1 MPLLPVDVL
10 VGRNVPLS
18 ARSANG
24 AASKSA
30 TAPELPKTTQPKTQD
45 DIMPHQFN
53 RAQNIRKPAVK
64 SKGGIVAAQSRRAA
78 EVGAEVLA
86 AGGDCVDAIVA
97 TTFALNVLEPW
108 MSGMG
113 GGGAM
118 VLYRAAENRYEV
130 IDYGMCAPQSVRASD
145 YPLTGEGAAS
155 DLFPWPRVKDD
166 RNIHGPGSIAV
177 PGVVAGMEEAYRR
190 HARMP
195 WKDLLEPAATI
206 AGEGLLVDWW
216 TTLMIASTAADLRR
230 YPASAEIFLKDG
242 LPPNA
247 PWGIKAETRLPQEK
261 LKATLAHLAAAGARD
276 FYQGDLAKSI
286 ASDIKADGGSLSV
299 EDLAAF
305 HAHLREPLAI
315 PYRAGKVFA
324 TPELTA
330 GPTMA
335 HALRLLQQNLKPGS
349 APDATAYA
357 EYARALQSAYRQ
369 RLDDM
374 GDADGKRSLG
384 AEYLA
389 PACTTHFSVV
399 DRHGNMAAVTQT
411 LLSTFGSKYVTP
423 HTGIPMNNGI
433 MWFDP
438 APGTTNSLA
447 PGKRCLT
454 NYTPVIAET
463 RDGKR
468 LAIGA
473 SGGRRILPAVVQ
485 LASFAMDFGM
495 DLDAAIH
502 QPRIDAS
509 EGAVVIGDARL
520 PADARQ
526 ALAARF
532 DYEEALVQSL
542 PMKFACP
549 SVVMREGD
557 TNSGAVEIF
566 QPWAEAVAED

>member
-1 MPLLPVDVL
+1 
-10 VGRNVPLS
+10 
-18 ARSANG
+18 
-24 AASKSA
+24 
-30 TAPELPKTTQPKTQD
+30 
-45 DIMPHQFN
+45 MPHQFSLN
-53 RAQNIRKPAVK
+53 QTVRKPAVR
-64 SKGGIVAAQSRRAA
+64 SKGGIVASQSRRAA
-78 EVGAEVLA
+78 EVGAQVLA
-86 AGGDCVDAIVA
+86 AGGDCVDAVVA
-97 TTFALNVLEPW
+97 TTMALNVLEPW
-108 MSGMG
+108 NSGIG

-118 VLYRAAENRYEV
+118 VLYRTKEHSYQV
-130 IDYGMCAPQSVRASD
+130 IDYGMSAPQSLRTAD
-145 YPLTGEGAAS
+145 YPLSGAGAAS

-177 PGVVAGMEEAYRR
+177 PGVVAGMEEAHRR
-190 HARMP
+190 YAKMP
-195 WKDLLEPAATI
+195 WKDLVAPAARL

-216 TTLMIASTAADLRR
+216 TTVTISGSAADLRR
-230 YPASAEIFLKDG
+230 YPASAAAFLKDG
-242 LPPNA
+242 LPPTA
-247 PWGIKAETRLPQEK
+247 PWGIKAETRLPQDT
-261 LKATLAHLAAAGARD
+261 LKATLSYLAEAGPRD
-276 FYQGDLAKSI
+276 FYQGDLARSI

-305 HAHLREPLAI
+305 RAHLREPLAI
-315 PYRAGKVFA
+315 PYRDGKVYA

-335 HALRLLQQNLKPGS
+335 HALRLLQQSLKPAS
-349 APDATAYA
+349 APDAAAYV
-357 EYARALQSAYRQ
+357 EYALALQAAFRE
-369 RLDDM
+369 RLKDM

-399 DRHGNMAAVTQT
+399 DRHGNIAAVTQT
-411 LLSTFGSKYVTP
+411 LLSSFGSRYVTP
-423 HTGIPMNNGI
+423 HTGIAMNNGI

-438 APGTTNSLA
+438 TPGTTNSLA
-447 PGKRCLT
+447 PGKRCLC

-463 RDGKR
+463 KDGKR

-473 SGGRRILPAVVQ
+473 SGGRRILPSVLQ

-520 PADARQ
+520 PEDVRK

-532 DYEEALVQSL
+532 DYEETRVQALPQ
-542 PMKFACP
+542 KFACP

-557 TNSGAVEIF
+557 VNSGAIEIF
-566 QPWAEAVAED
+566 QPWADAIAES

>member
-1 MPLLPVDVL
+1 
-10 VGRNVPLS
+10 
-18 ARSANG
+18 
-24 AASKSA
+24 
-30 TAPELPKTTQPKTQD
+30 
-45 DIMPHQFN
+45 MPHQFSLT
-53 RAQNIRKPAVK
+53 QTMRKPAVK
-64 SKGGIVAAQSRRAA
+64 AKGGIVASQSRRAA
-78 EVGAEVLA
+78 EVGAQVLA
-86 AGGDCVDAIVA
+86 AGGDCVDAVVA
-97 TTFALNVLEPW
+97 TTFALNALEPW

-118 VLYRAAENRYEV
+118 VLYRAGESRCEV
-130 IDYGMCAPQSVRASD
+130 IDYGMCAPQSLRVAD

-166 RNIHGPGSIAV
+166 RNLHGPGSIAV
-177 PGVVAGMEEAYRR
+177 PGVVAGMEEAHRR

-195 WKDLLEPAATI
+195 WKDLLQPAAKI

-230 YPASAEIFLKDG
+230 YPASAESFLTDG

-247 PWGIKAETRLPQEK
+247 PWGIKAETRLPQQT
-261 LKATLAHLAAAGARD
+261 LKATLSHLAAAGPRD
-276 FYQGDLAKSI
+276 FYQGDLARSI

-305 HAHLREPLAI
+305 RSHLREPLAI
-315 PYRAGKVFA
+315 PYRGGKVFA

-330 GPTMA
+330 GPTLA
-335 HALRLLQQNLKPGS
+335 HALRLLQQNLKATG
-349 APDATAYA
+349 APDAAAYG
-357 EYARALQSAYRQ
+357 EYALAVQSAYRE
-369 RLDDM
+369 RLKDM

-389 PACTTHFSVV
+389 PSCTTHFSVV

-438 APGTTNSLA
+438 TPGTTNSLA
-447 PGKRCLT
+447 PGKRCLC

-463 RDGKR
+463 AEGKR

-473 SGGRRILPAVVQ
+473 SGGRRIMPSVMQ
-485 LASFAMDFGM
+485 LVSFAMDFGM

-520 PADARQ
+520 AADVRRT
-526 ALAARF
+526 LAARF
-532 DYEEALVQSL
+532 DYRETQVQAL

-549 SVVMREGD
+549 SVVMRDGD
-557 TNSGAVEIF
+557 VNSGAVEIF
-566 QPWAEAVAED
+566 QPWADAVAEG